1 MVTRYWK
8 YAAGALLVLVLGL
21 AAGVALWLLVTNG
34 GARWLVGVL
43 VRQAP
48 GTVTV
53 QQVEGR
59 LWGRLRLTG
68 IEARGPEG
76 ALSVEQLEMAWQPAA
91 LLHGKVLL
99 TRLGAEELSISGG
112 FESPRP
118 EEPKPPQAWRWP
130 ELPGWLRRVRV
141 EIRELRLSRLRWQ
154 RPAQE
159 PLTLDRV
166 AGRVK
171 WTGSRLEVSRFT
183 VLGPPGELTAT
194 LEARW
199 RRPRVRLKVDARL
212 EDVAG
217 KPARLDLDVKL
228 QPIAGQEGFSGDIRL
243 SADSAPS
250 GELNLSG
257 QLQLDSREAALRDLE
272 LRQIGSSGRVSG
284 GIHLGWAAVPLELEA
299 NLRLS
304 HFDLA
309 RFVGQSTDLDGTLR
323 LSGSIDD
330 YHGRFALTNRS
341 EDWRAVRLA
350 GDFAG
355 NRRQAV
361 FSQLDAGLLKGRLQG
376 EMTVAWQP
384 ELMVEGQLSGRNLDP
399 SVYHADWP
407 GNLNLEAAG
416 RWQRPKDRP
425 MELAV
430 KGRLLDSR
438 LRGHPLRG
446 RVDGRLLGGELELAA
461 LELQGEGVSV
471 TARGAVGRRVDFQA
485 RVKDLAV
492 LLPGAKGA
500 LQGGGWLRWRDRQLA
515 GAVQGRGRNL
525 RYRDLAVKS
534 VGFSARR
541 LSARDPAD
549 LSLQVGEFQTAGL
562 PPFDGRLQVSGTP
575 ESHLAGAAL
584 KLAGN
589 AAVELDLAG
598 GYRKE
603 RWQGT
608 LQRLVLQDKAGP
620 WSLARPVPVTL
631 SARAVRFEGL
641 VLRGAGS
648 EELQAYADL
657 KLKPLSGQAGA
668 QWRDINLARANPWLA
683 AVQLSGRA
691 GGRAVFNLPVD
702 GVPDLSAHI
711 ELNGRVVQERLA
723 VDLQR
728 VFAELTWNRSGLRGE
743 GLVDLVEG
751 GRVEVRCDSPEP
763 AAPQLPPRGR
773 WQLSWSA
780 FDLNSLQMFLPT
792 GMTAEGRLAGDA
804 GGTWGPGGAFTAAGN
819 ASVAGGRLEGALAEG
834 RIVLMLKTAEIDWDW
849 RDRHLQ
855 GNASLEL
862 EEYGRL
868 DSRFR
873 LPLAARLPL
882 AFDPQGTVG
891 GSLTGRVRETGLVT
905 VLFPGV
911 LQETRGRLEID
922 LKAAGQWR
930 QPVFLG
936 RLQLAAAGAFVP
948 SAGIELRDIAAEAEL
963 TGDRVRLTTFSLRS
977 GPGSLNGR
985 GEIRFDNW
993 RVVDYR
999 ANVEGERFQLV
1010 NLPELQ
1016 LQVAP
1021 RLSLQGTTR
1030 GLKVIGQVTVPEMLL
1045 RGVEQSGVV
1054 TPSEDVVIVGRELP
1068 EESKEQRFALEA
1080 DVALLLGDHVLVK
1093 AKGLDARLAGQLDL
1107 KASGPDEVRA
1117 SGRIAVAEG
1126 SFSAYGA
1133 KLDIERGQMLFSGP
1147 VEEPTLDILAIRTVR
1162 KVKAG
1167 VRVTGTPQ
1175 APIITLYSE
1184 PAMSDS
1190 DRLAY
1195 IVLGRPLAR
1204 SSGEADLMMTAAGA
1218 LLSEGE
1224 SVVLQDKLKR
1234 QLGLDVLGFEAGDD
1248 QGDVATSMLTVG
1260 KYLSP
1265 NLYVGFGQS
1274 LFEETSEF
1282 RMRYTLGEHWEVES
1296 KTGTESGVDLY
1307 YKIEFR

>member
-1 MVTRYWK
+1 MVKRYWK
-8 YAAGALLVLVLGL
+8 YAAGALLVLILGL
-21 AAGVALWLLVTNG
+21 AAGAAWWLLATNG
-34 GARWLVGVL
+34 GARWLVGGL
-43 VRQAP
+43 VRQVP

-59 LWGRLRLTG
+59 LWGRLRVTG

-76 ALSVEQLEMAWQPAA
+76 FVAIEQLELVWQPAA
-91 LLHGKVLL
+91 LLRGKVLL
-99 TRLGAEELSISGG
+99 TELTAEGLSLSGG
-112 FESPRP
+112 AESPRT
-118 EEPKPPQAWRWP
+118 EAPKPPQAWRWP
-130 ELPGWLRRVRV
+130 ELPGWLRRVRA
-141 EIRELRLSRLRWQ
+141 EIRDLRLSRLRWQ

-183 VLGPPGELTAT
+183 VVGPPGELTAT

-199 RRPRVRLKVDARL
+199 RRPLLRLKVDARPK
-212 EDVAG
+212 EVAG
-217 KPARLDLDVKL
+217 KPARMELNVEL
-228 QPIAGQEGFSGDIRL
+228 QPAADRDGFSGDIRL

-257 QLQLDSREAALRDLE
+257 RLELNSRVAALHDLE
-272 LRQIGSSGRVSG
+272 LRQAGARGMVSG
-284 GIHLGWAAVPLELEA
+284 DLRLGWTAEPVELQA
-299 NLRLS
+299 DLRLA
-304 HFDLA
+304 HLDLS
-309 RFVGQSTDLDGTLR
+309 RFSGQTTDLDGTLR
-323 LSGSIDD
+323 LSGSIDG
-330 YHGRFALTNRS
+330 YRGRFALTNTAD
-341 EDWRAVRLA
+341 DWRALRLA

-361 FSQLDAGLLKGRLQG
+361 FSQLDAGLFKGQLQG
-376 EMTVAWQP
+376 GLTVAWQP
-384 ELMVEGQLSGRNLDP
+384 ELLVEGELSGQNLDP

-407 GNLNLEAAG
+407 GTVNLEVAG
-416 RWQRPKDRP
+416 SWRRPEGRP

-430 KGRLLDSR
+430 KGRLLDSL
-438 LRGHPLRG
+438 LRGHQLRG
-446 RVDGRLLGGELELAA
+446 RVDGLLQGRELELAA
-461 LELQGEGVSV
+461 LELQGEGVSLS
-471 TARGAVGRRVDFQA
+471 AHGAVSRRVDFQA

-492 LLPGAKGA
+492 LLPDAEGT
-500 LQGGGWLRWRDRQLA
+500 LQGSGWLRWRDRQLA
-515 GAVQGRGRNL
+515 GAVQGSGRKL
-525 RYRDLAVKS
+525 RYRDLTVKS
-534 VGFSARR
+534 ADLSAQR
-541 LSARDPAD
+541 LSAEGPAD
-549 LSLQVGEFQTAGL
+549 LRLQVGQLQTAGL
-562 PPFDGRLQVSGTP
+562 PPLDGRVQASGTP
-575 ESHLAGAAL
+575 ESHRAGAVL
-584 KLAGN
+584 KLAGD

-598 GYRKE
+598 GYSQE

-620 WSLARPVPVTL
+620 WRLVRPVPVTL
-631 SARAVRFEGL
+631 SARALRFDGL
-641 VLRGAGS
+641 LLRGAGS
-648 EELQAYADL
+648 EELAAAADL
-657 KLKPLSGQAGA
+657 KLQPLSGQASA
-668 QWRDINLARANPWLA
+668 QWRDINLARANPWLLA
-683 AVQLSGRA
+683 AKLTGQT
-691 GGRAVFNLPVD
+691 GGRAAFNQPA
-702 GVPDLSAHI
+702 GGAPDLSARI
-711 ELNGRVVQERLA
+711 ELSGRIVQDRLT
-723 VDLQR
+723 VGLQR
-728 VFAELTWNRSGLRGE
+728 VFAELTWNRRGLKGE
-743 GLVDLVEG
+743 GLVELAEG
-751 GRVEVRCDSPEP
+751 GRLEARCDSPDP
-763 AAPQLPPRGR
+763 AAPQLPPSGH
-773 WQLSWSA
+773 WQLTWSA
-780 FDLNSLQMFLPT
+780 LDLKSLQVLLPE
-792 GMTAEGRLAGDA
+792 GMTAEGRLAGA
-804 GGTWGPGGAFTAAGN
+804 ARGTWAPEGALTAAGK
-819 ASVAGGRLEGALAEG
+819 AAVSGGRLAGDLAEG
-834 RIVLMLKTAEIDWDW
+834 RIALFLKTAEFDWDW

-855 GNASLEL
+855 GNASLVL

-868 DSRFR
+868 DGRFR

-882 AFDPQGTVG
+882 AFDPQGTVS
-891 GSLTGRVRETGLVT
+891 GSLTGKVRETGLVT

-911 LQETRGRLEID
+911 LQETRGRMEID
-922 LKAAGQWR
+922 LKASGQWR
-930 QPVFLG
+930 QPVFQG
-936 RLQLAAAGAFVP
+936 RLQLADAGAYVP

-963 TGDRVRLTTFSLRS
+963 TGDRVRVTSFSLHS

-985 GEIRFDNW
+985 GEIRLESW
-993 RVVDYR
+993 RVGDYQ
-999 ANVEGERFQLV
+999 ATIEGKQFQLV
-1010 NLPELQ
+1010 KLPELQ

-1021 RLSLQGTTR
+1021 RLSLQGTASR
-1030 GLKVIGQVTVPEMLL
+1030 LKVTGQVTVPEMLL

-1054 TPSEDVVIVGRELP
+1054 NPSEDVVIVGRELP
-1068 EESKEQRFALEA
+1068 EESPDRFALEA
-1080 DVALLLGDHVLVK
+1080 DIALTLGEHVLVK
-1093 AKGLDARLAGQLDL
+1093 AKGLDARLTGQLDL

-1133 KLDIERGQMLFSGP
+1133 KLDIQRGQMLFSGP

-1175 APIITLYSE
+1175 SPIITLYSE

-1204 SSGEADLMMTAAGA
+1204 NSGEADLMMTAAGA

-1282 RMRYTLGEHWEVES
+1282 RMRYSLGEHWEVES

>member
-1 MVTRYWK
+1 MVKRYWK

-21 AAGVALWLLVTNG
+21 ATGAAWWLLATNG
-34 GARWLVGVL
+34 GARWLVGTL
-43 VRQAP
+43 VRQMP
-48 GTVTV
+48 GTVAV

-68 IEARGPEG
+68 IEARGTEG
-76 ALSVEQLEMAWQPAA
+76 SLAIEQLEMRWQPA
-91 LLHGKVLL
+91 VLL
-99 TRLGAEELSISGG
+99 RGKLLVTRLEAEGLSISGG
-112 FESPRP
+112 PESPRA
-118 EEPKPPQAWRWP
+118 EAPKPPQAWRWP
-130 ELPGWLRRVRV
+130 ELPGWLRRARA
-141 EIRELRLSRLRWQ
+141 EIRELRLSRLRWE
-154 RPAQE
+154 RPTRE

-166 AGRVK
+166 TGRVK
-171 WTGSRLEVSRFT
+171 WTGSRLDVSRFT

-199 RRPRVRLKVDARL
+199 RRPLVRLKVNARL
-212 EDVAG
+212 GDVAG
-217 KPARLDLDVKL
+217 KPARMDLALEL
-228 QPIAGQEGFSGDIRL
+228 QPAAGREGFSGDIRF

-257 QLQLDSREAALRDLE
+257 RLQLDSRAAALSGLE
-272 LRQIGSSGRVSG
+272 LRQAGDRGRVSG
-284 GIHLGWAAVPLELEA
+284 DLRFGWAADPLELEA
-299 NLRLS
+299 DLHLS
-304 HFDLA
+304 HLDLA
-309 RFVGQSTDLDGTLR
+309 RFAGQATDLDGTIR
-323 LSGSIDD
+323 FSGSIDD
-330 YHGRFALTNRS
+330 YRGRFALTNRAD
-341 EDWRAVRLA
+341 DWRAVRLA

-376 EMTVAWQP
+376 ELTVAWQP
-384 ELMVEGQLSGRNLDP
+384 ELMVEGELSGRNLDP
-399 SVYHADWP
+399 SLYHVDWP
-407 GNLNLEAAG
+407 GTINLEAAG
-416 RWQRPKDRP
+416 HWRRPEGRP

-430 KGRLLDSR
+430 KGRLLDSQ
-438 LRGHPLRG
+438 LRGHLLRG
-446 RVDGRLLGGELELAA
+446 RVDGRLLGSELELAA

-471 TARGAVGRRVDFQA
+471 TASGIVSRRVDFQA

-492 LLPGAKGA
+492 LFPSAEGA
-500 LQGGGWLRWRDRQLA
+500 LQGSGWLRWRDRQLG
-515 GAVQGRGRNL
+515 GAVQGSGRKL
-525 RYRDLAVKS
+525 RYRDLAAKG

-541 LSARDPAD
+541 LLDKGQAD
-549 LSLQVGEFQTAGL
+549 LSLEVGQFQTAGL
-562 PPFDGRLQVSGTP
+562 PPLDGRLQASGTP
-575 ESHLAGAAL
+575 ESHRASAAL
-584 KLAGN
+584 KLAGD
-589 AAVELDLAG
+589 AAVELELAG
-598 GYRKE
+598 GYRE
-603 RWQGT
+603 ECWQGT
-608 LQRLVLQDKAGP
+608 VQRLVLQDKTGP
-620 WSLARPVPVTL
+620 WRLVRPVPVTL
-631 SARAVRFEGL
+631 SARVAQFEGL
-641 VLRGAGS
+641 ALLGTGS
-648 EELQAYADL
+648 EELEADADL
-657 KLKPLSGQAGA
+657 KLQPLSGQAAA
-668 QWRDINLARANPWLA
+668 QWRDINLARVNPWLP
-683 AVQLSGRA
+683 AVQFSGRA
-691 GGRAVFNLPVD
+691 GGRAVFKQPA
-702 GVPDLSAHI
+702 GGAPELSARI
-711 ELNGRVVQERLA
+711 ELSGRVVQERLS
-723 VDLQR
+723 VGLQR
-728 VFAELTWNRSGLRGE
+728 VVAELDWNRGGLRGE
-743 GLVDLVEG
+743 GLVELVEG
-751 GRVEVRCDSPEP
+751 GRLEARCDSSDPP
-763 AAPQLPPRGR
+763 APQLPGRGR
-773 WQLSWSA
+773 WQLTWSA
-780 FDLNSLQMFLPT
+780 VDLKSLQIFLPD
-792 GMTAEGRLAGDA
+792 GMTAEGRLAGEA
-804 GGTWGPGGAFTAAGN
+804 SGTWAPESAFTAAGK

-834 RIVLMLKTAEIDWDW
+834 RIALLLNTAELDWDW
-849 RDRHLQ
+849 RDRHLR
-855 GNASLEL
+855 GNASLVL

-868 DSRFR
+868 DGRFG
-873 LPLAARLPL
+873 LPLAARLPI
-882 AFDPQGTVG
+882 AFDPQGTLS

-911 LQETRGRLEID
+911 LQETRGRLELD
-922 LKAAGQWR
+922 LRASGQWR
-930 QPVFLG
+930 QPVFQG
-936 RLQLAAAGAFVP
+936 RLQLAEAGAYVP
-948 SAGIELRDIAAEAEL
+948 SAGIELRDVAAEAGL
-963 TGDRVRLTTFSLRS
+963 NGDRVRLTFFSLHS

-985 GEIRFDNW
+985 GEIRLENW
-993 RVVDYR
+993 RVVDYQ
-999 ANVEGERFQLV
+999 ATIEGERFQLV

-1021 RLSLQGTTR
+1021 RLSVQGTTR
-1030 GLKVIGQVTVPEMLL
+1030 RLKVTGRVTVPEMLL

-1054 TPSEDVVIVGRELP
+1054 NPSEDVVIVGRELP
-1068 EESKEQRFALEA
+1068 EEPKDRFALEA
-1080 DVALLLGDHVLVK
+1080 DIALVLGDHVLVK

-1107 KASGPDEVRA
+1107 KVSGPDEVRA

-1126 SFSAYGA
+1126 NFSAYGA
-1133 KLDIERGQMLFSGP
+1133 KLDIQRGQMLFSGP

-1175 APIITLYSE
+1175 EPIITLYSE

-1204 SSGEADLMMTAAGA
+1204 NSGEADLMMTAAGA